1 MNRSGSTRVSGGPSG
16 TRLSTPTTSRP
27 TRSDD
32 APKPSKSGFV
42 RTGRIAGTSPPGST
56 GIFDAGRKQR
66 RREKHPGLAE
76 LVDWL
81 REREM
86 GKGMKIGLKDD
97 FENFGIYDYWSDAV
111 PVTFSDWTGLKHRKG
126 GKPRGKSVN
135 HGNKE
140 WMND

>member
-1 MNRSGSTRVSGGPSG
+1 
-16 TRLSTPTTSRP
+16 
-27 TRSDD
+27 
-32 APKPSKSGFV
+32 
-42 RTGRIAGTSPPGST
+42 
-56 GIFDAGRKQR
+56 
-66 RREKHPGLAE
+66 
-76 LVDWL
+76 
-81 REREM
+81 M